1 MDYKKRINEYLHESG
16 GIITSKDCRVCE
28 IPSVYL
34 TRMERNNE
42 LTKVD
47 RGIYI
52 DSSGDYDELFFLQ
65 YKYKKIIY
73 SYETAL
79 FLMDI
84 SDKFAGK
91 IEVSV
96 PYSYKVNNPKNMN
109 INYVSDELH
118 NIGVVETK
126 TSYGNK
132 VKIYGFERTLCDFVK
147 NEKNMDRE
155 VYIKMLKAYGKYKD
169 KDLNKLYI
177 ISKKMGIADK
187 VRNIVE
193 LLI

>member
-1 MDYKKRINEYLHESG
+1 MDYKKQICEYLNESG
-16 GIITSKDCRVCE
+16 GIITCEGCRVRE

-34 TRMERNNE
+34 TRMVRDKE
-42 LTKVD
+42 LTKVA

-52 DSSGDYDELFFLQ
+52 DSSGDYDELLFLQ

-79 FLMDI
+79 FLMGI
-84 SDKFAGK
+84 GDKFAGK

-96 PYSYKVNNPKNMN
+96 PYSYKINNPKNMN
-109 INYVSDELH
+109 INYVSDEMH
-118 NIGVVETK
+118 NIGVVEAK
-126 TSYGNK
+126 TSFGNK

-155 VYIKMLKAYGKYKD
+155 VYIKMLKAYGEYKD